1 MQNLKKE
8 GYTIIYTTNLAEE
21 ILLADRILI
30 IKNGQIVNEIK
41 KENLM
46 ASVDILRENNIKL
59 PMIMEIAEKLGIKLN
74 EFTIDELINEIS
86 NSRTQG

>member
-30 IKNGQIVNEIK
+30 LKNGQIVNEIK
-41 KENLM
+41 KENLI